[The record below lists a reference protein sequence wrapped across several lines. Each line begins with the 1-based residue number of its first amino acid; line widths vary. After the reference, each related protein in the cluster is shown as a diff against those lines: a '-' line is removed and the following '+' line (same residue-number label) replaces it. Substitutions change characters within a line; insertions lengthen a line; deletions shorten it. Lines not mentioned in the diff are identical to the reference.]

1 MIFKTFLLA
10 CTAFAGT
17 NIDDLFI
24 NMFFFSTA
32 DTSSKKTQLTLG
44 KYLGMGFLT
53 AASMLGAFGLQQF
66 DTKYLSLM
74 GLIPIALGIRE
85 IISAFKSTDDDET
98 VSQQKGAMW
107 LATALMTVA
116 NGADNIGVYLPLF
129 SSFNA
134 PQMLISAIV
143 FAVLTGLSCLLADR
157 LVNLPV
163 IQKVLKKHQ
172 SKIVPAVYLL
182 LGLYIL
188 FF

>member
-32 DTSSKKTQLTLG
+32 ETSAKKTQITLG
-44 KYLGMGFLT
+44 KYLGMGMLT
-53 AASMLGAFGLQQF
+53 AVSMLGAFGLQQF
-66 DTKYLSLM
+66 NTKYLSLM
-74 GLIPIALGIRE
+74 GVIPIALGVRE
-85 IISAFKSTDDDET
+85 IIRSIKNTDSDDALSEHT
-98 VSQQKGAMW
+98 GALW
-107 LATALMTVA
+107 IATALMTIA

-129 SSFNA
+129 SSFN
-134 PQMLISAIV
+134 PLQMLISAIV
-143 FAVLTGLSCLLADR
+143 FALLTGLSCVLAER

-163 IQKVLKKHQ
+163 IQKILKEHQ
-172 SKIVPAVYLL
+172 NKIVPAVYLL